1 MILPLTIS
9 LVAFVVCLLIGFLVY
24 YQSSKKLEHKL
35 FLALCLVNAWMALSE
50 FLFIQ
55 SAEPAYTLFWA
66 KTNILP
72 GLAVSVALHFVFA
85 ITGIGII
92 KKKWFLGIVYIPN
105 IIFYLYILYT
115 GGAIIDIAVGRW
127 GNEVVYNIQSPFL
140 SLVNMWISIFGVLS
154 FIIPLIYYFKTKG
167 IKKKKQLAY
176 ISLGFFLPT
185 VMGSAIYFVKPLTG
199 IDIPRIP
206 SFFTMLLELLLG
218 YAVWKFGL
226 LDLNPATAAN
236 NIVETMSDSLLIIDR
251 NRRIVSY
258 NNAVLRLS
266 SYQHDEIIDN
276 NINKLFSGKGL
287 HLLFDRLD
295 ATTADNDTK
304 KPVDHYIVRQVEDA
318 LVTKNSEM
326 IPVNIS
332 VSVLYEKDGGKAGYV
347 LVARDI
353 TSQKIIENENKK
365 LIAELREAMENVKT
379 LKGFIPI
386 CAKCKKVR
394 DDQGYWSQI
403 EKYISEHSD
412 ALVSH
417 GICPECA
424 EELYGNE
431 DWYQSRKK

>member
-1 MILPLTIS
+1 MILLLTIS

-50 FLFIQ
+50 FMFIQ
-55 SAEPAYTLFWA
+55 SAESAYTLFWA
-66 KTNILP
+66 KTNIAP
-72 GLAVSVALHFVFA
+72 SLAVSVAFHFVFA
-85 ITGIGII
+85 ITGIRII
-92 KKKWFLGIVYIPN
+92 RKKWFLGIVYIPN
-105 IIFYLYILYT
+105 ILFYFYILFT
-115 GGAIIDIAVGRW
+115 GGAIIDITRGRW
-127 GNEVVYNIQSPFL
+127 GNEVMYNVQSPFL
-140 SLVNMWISIFGVLS
+140 SLANLWISIFGLLS
-154 FIIPLIYYFKTKG
+154 FIVPLIYYFKTRE

-185 VMGSAIYFVKPLTG
+185 VMGSAIYFVKPFTG

-236 NIVETMSDSLLIIDR
+236 NIIETISDLLLIIDR
-251 NRRIVSY
+251 DRRIVSY
-258 NNAVLRLS
+258 NNAVLRLTRF
-266 SYQHDEIIDN
+266 QHEEIIDN
-276 NINKLFSGKGL
+276 NINKLFTGKVL
-287 HLLFDRLD
+287 NNLFDRLD
-295 ATTADNDTK
+295 AAAIDNKIK
-304 KPVDHYIVRQVEDA
+304 KPVDKSIVRQVEDA
-318 LVTKNSEM
+318 LVTKNSET
-326 IPVNIS
+326 IPVSIS
-332 VSVLYEKDGGKAGYV
+332 VSILYEKDGEKAGYV

-353 TSQKIIENENKK
+353 TSQKIAENENNK

-394 DDQGYWSQI
+394 DDQGYWNQI

-412 ALVSH
+412 ALISH

-424 EELYGNE
+424 EVLYGNE
-431 DWYQSRKK
+431 DWYQRKKE